1 MVLGKPNNL
10 KGSDHVM
17 VNNPLTPSTQDYLE
31 TILQLSENDHS
42 VRITD
47 IAASLNIAKASAT
60 QAIDTLIAENL
71 VLKEKYGPVTLTKKG
86 EQAALKVKKKHK
98 IIREFFMKVLQV
110 DSEIA
115 NKDACQIEH
124 VISPQALAGMIAYLE
139 NGNFEISSDLNLQK
153 ANRLLNAELLENTRT
168 NHDNQ

>member
-1 MVLGKPNNL
+1 
-10 KGSDHVM
+10 M

-110 DSEIA
+110 DAEIA

-153 ANRLLNAELLENTRT
+153 ANKLLKSELPAKHT
-168 NHDNQ
+168 NQ

>member
-1 MVLGKPNNL
+1 
-10 KGSDHVM
+10 M

-31 TILQLSENDHS
+31 TILQLSENDRS

-47 IAASLNIAKASAT
+47 IAASLNIAKASAS

-86 EQAALKVKKKHK
+86 ELAALKVKKKHK
-98 IIREFFMKVLQV
+98 IIREFFVKVLQV
-110 DSEIA
+110 DPEIA
-115 NKDACQIEH
+115 NKDACRIEH
-124 VISPQALAGMIAYLE
+124 VISPQALAGMITYLE

-153 ANRLLNAELLENTRT
+153 ANKLLKAELLENKPT